1 MGERYM
7 MDESHTTFPAKRT
20 KKTLGWVVLFTLILV
35 GAVILY
41 RGWASNQKR
50 SASQRTS
57 RLEIPVQISPVVRKH
72 LTYSL
77 YATGDIAPLM
87 QVDLYPK
94 VSGYLEKISVQI
106 GDSVRQG
113 QVIAQIDQAEFL
125 QKVKEV
131 EAKVAQARAQ
141 YAELEAG
148 TRAEDIREAEEVV
161 KQARSRFNNA
171 KLQRERVEALYKG
184 QVISKKEMDTSE
196 MDYSVTE
203 AQLASAEHHLKML
216 KDGARPEV
224 KAGSLAKLK
233 EMEAILAQEQ
243 IRLQNTQIV
252 APFSGEIVRRNVDNG
267 ALLSSSTTLV
277 TLVHLE
283 TLKVVANVLE
293 KDIAFVKPGMK
304 AKILT
309 EAYPEKPFE
318 GTVVRINKALDLA
331 TRTLQAEINIPNPG
345 RLLKPGMFAK
355 VELALAEKPE
365 ALAIPREA
373 VLEEGGKRTVFVV
386 EGNQALRKPIITGIE
401 QDQVIEVVEG
411 VKDGDKV
418 VVRGQASLRD
428 RSTIRVVEGN

>member
-1 MGERYM
+1 M
-7 MDESHTTFPAKRT
+7 MDESHTIVPEKRT
-20 KKTLGWVVLFTLILV
+20 RKNLWWIVLSTLILV
-35 GAVILY
+35 GALILY

-50 SASQRTS
+50 SASQRS
-57 RLEIPVQISPVVRKH
+57 GRLEIPVQISPTVRKH

-141 YAELEAG
+141 YSELEAG
-148 TRAEDIREAEEVV
+148 TRAEDVRQAEEAV
-161 KQARSRFNNA
+161 KQSQYRFRNA
-171 KLQRERVEALYKG
+171 MQQRERVEALYKRG
-184 QVISKKEMDTSE
+184 VISKKEFDVSE
-196 MDYSVTE
+196 MDYNVTE
-203 AQLASAEHHLKML
+203 AQLVAAEQHLKML

-224 KAGSLAKLK
+224 KASSQAKLK

-243 IRLQNTQIV
+243 IRLKNTQIV
-252 APFSGEIVRRNVDNG
+252 APFSGEIIRKNVDNG
-267 ALLSSSTTLV
+267 ALVSSSTPLV

-365 ALAIPREA
+365 ALAIPMEA
-373 VLEEGGKRTVFVV
+373 VLEEGGKRSVFVV

-401 QDQVIEVVEG
+401 QGRLIEVIEG
-411 VKDGDKV
+411 LKDGDKI
-418 VVRGQASLRD
+418 VVRGQESLRD
-428 RSTIRVVEGN
+428 RSTIRVVEGS